1 MATDDAVL
9 GAVREALSEVEDPEL
24 RRSIVELG
32 MISDLRREGGR
43 LTVEVALTS
52 DSHPWRD
59 ALLASIE
66 STAVGAA
73 AGDRVELD
81 VHTMDDAELDRL
93 MEVLEVA
100 PDSMPGQTRENVFQS
115 GASRA
120 RVIAVSSGKG
130 GVGKSSIT
138 TNLAVALARDG
149 AAVGLVDADV
159 WGFSIPRMLGV
170 DRPPNLVGRVIV
182 PPEVHGVRCV
192 SIGYFVDEDQAVVWR
207 GPMLHKAM
215 EQFLV
220 DVYWGELDYLL
231 VDMPP
236 GTGDIAIS
244 LSQFL
249 PTVEVVVVT
258 TPQLAAQR
266 VAVRAG
272 AMAKKANQRVLG
284 VIENMSWLVEAD
296 GSHRAIFGEGGGE
309 ALAEHLDVPLLGQV
323 PIDEVLREGA
333 DAGRPVVAA
342 HPDSPAATEI
352 VRIAD
357 AIAATQRTRIR
368 RPELKLM

>member
-1 MATDDAVL
+1 M
-9 GAVREALSEVEDPEL
+9 
-24 RRSIVELG
+24 
-32 MISDLRREGGR
+32 
-43 LTVEVALTS
+43 
-52 DSHPWRD
+52 
-59 ALLASIE
+59 
-66 STAVGAA
+66 
-73 AGDRVELD
+73 
-81 VHTMDDAELDRL
+81 
-93 MEVLEVA
+93 
-100 PDSMPGQTRENVFQS
+100 
-115 GASRA
+115 
-120 RVIAVSSGKG
+120 
-130 GVGKSSIT
+130 
-138 TNLAVALARDG
+138 
-149 AAVGLVDADV
+149 
-159 WGFSIPRMLGV
+159 
-170 DRPPNLVGRVIV
+170 
-182 PPEVHGVRCV
+182 RCV

-333 DAGRPVVAA
+333 GAGRPVVAA

>member
-1 MATDDAVL
+1 MATEDAVL
-9 GAVREALSEVEDPEL
+9 DALREVEDPEL
-24 RRSIVELG
+24 GRSIVELG
-32 MISDLRREGGR
+32 MIAAVRAKRRHV
-43 LTVEVALTS
+43 TVEVALTS

-59 ALLASIE
+59 VLLAAIE

-73 AGDRVELD
+73 GGSRVDLD
-81 VHTMDDAELDRL
+81 VRTMDDAEIARL
-93 MEVLEVA
+93 MDVLGVA
-100 PDSMPGQTRENVFQS
+100 PESQPGETRENDFQT
-115 GASRA
+115 GRSRA
-120 RVIAVSSGKG
+120 RVVAVSSGKG
-130 GVGKSSIT
+130 GVGKSSIA
-138 TNLAVALARDG
+138 TNLAVALAQRG
-149 AAVGLVDADV
+149 SRVGLVDADV

-272 AMAKKANQRVLG
+272 AMAQNANQRVLG
-284 VIENMSWLVEAD
+284 VIENMSWLPEAD
-296 GSHRAIFGEGGGE
+296 GSRRAIFGEGGGA
-309 ALAEHLDVPLLGQV
+309 ALAEQLEVPLLGQV
-323 PIDEVLREGA
+323 PVDEDLRVGSDEGH
-333 DAGRPVVAA
+333 PVVIAR
-342 HPDSPAATEI
+342 PESPAAAEI

-357 AIAATQRTRIR
+357 KIAATHRTRIR
-368 RPELKLM
+368 RPELKIT